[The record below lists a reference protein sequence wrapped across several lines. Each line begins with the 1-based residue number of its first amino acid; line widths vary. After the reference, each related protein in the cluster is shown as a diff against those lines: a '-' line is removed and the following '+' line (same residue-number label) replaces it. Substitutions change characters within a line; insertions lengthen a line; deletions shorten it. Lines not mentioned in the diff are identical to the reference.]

1 MSGNNQPNQQQAT
14 PIPPNVSEEDRWTS
28 SFSGMHVDRG
38 PRLLGGSPSTGS
50 KPLPPTPPREGRPP
64 LSTGS
69 KPLPPTPPREGRPP
83 LSTDSKPLPPT
94 PPREGRPPLSTDSKP
109 LPPTPP
115 REGRPPLS
123 TGSKPLPPTPPRE
136 GRPPLSTEPQVTTPE
151 GGTPP
156 TEPQVTTPPT
166 VEPERTEFQDK
177 LNKLGETLG
186 KIDERVKK
194 LTSPPA
200 AVTKALKA
208 ATDARGTAEKA
219 GEAKPADWPA
229 ANASLEELQKK
240 LDAVNTAC
248 LDEAGKLAKG
258 FDQRF
263 ADKDKHKPA
272 GKDIVA
278 KYTAYGKARKALQ
291 GQIAGKDGLAALEA
305 CPATE
310 TALAEFETAAAPSS
324 QVKRQKAEKAFD
336 DLKKL
341 SDEDLG
347 KKSLQEQAELALDLC
362 ANGTPSGSVQ
372 VSSNPAKFLPAPGS
386 TLEQLTRLYKHS
398 KPDEK
403 FMNKRAQQREQ
414 IADEVAKM
422 EEIKKLHKPNGDL
435 DVDYWNNFTS
445 DGDKVIQML
454 KKICDVQA
462 DALGM
467 ARISVTQKPIP
478 GAKNGNM
485 GGYDPAT
492 NSITVN
498 CWPGYLKPVSEALD
512 TIIHETFHA
521 HQDVIVKKL
530 KAGEIAPGDDDYATA
545 MMYMVND
552 IPVGYVGSGTVGSEN
567 YKTQPTEFDSFHHA
581 GKTIESLMVKAKAG
595 AQGTGG

>member
-1 MSGNNQPNQQQAT
+1 MSGHNQPSGQQPK
-14 PIPPNVSEEDRWTS
+14 PIPPNVVEEDQWTS
-28 SFSGMHVDRG
+28 QFARMPVDRG
-38 PRLLGGSPSTGS
+38 PRLSGT
-50 KPLPPTPPREGRPP
+50 PPTPPSREGRPQ
-64 LSTGS
+64 LSTE
-69 KPLPPTPPREGRPP
+69 PPTPPSREGRPK
-83 LSTDSKPLPPT
+83 LSTEPPT
-94 PPREGRPPLSTDSKP
+94 PPS
-109 LPPTPP
+109 
-115 REGRPPLS
+115 
-123 TGSKPLPPTPPRE
+123 RE
-136 GRPPLSTEPQVTTPE
+136 GRPPLSTEPQVT
-151 GGTPP
+151 PP
-156 TEPQVTTPPT
+156 PPD
-166 VEPERTEFQDK
+166 ERERTEFQDRLK
-177 LNKLGETLG
+177 NLGETLG

-194 LTSPPA
+194 LASQPA
-200 AVTKALKA
+200 AVTKAVKA
-208 ATDARGTAEKA
+208 ATDAKAAAEKA

-229 ANASLEELQKK
+229 AGALLDEVQKK
-240 LDAVNTAC
+240 LDAVNTVC

-258 FDQRF
+258 FDTRF
-263 ADKDKHKPA
+263 TDKDKNKPA
-272 GKDIVA
+272 GKDIVP

-291 GQIAGKDGLAALEA
+291 VQMTGKDGLAALEA

-310 TALAEFETAAAPSS
+310 TALAEFEAAAAPSS
-324 QVKRQKAEKAFD
+324 LVKQQKAQKAFD
-336 DLKKL
+336 DLKLL

-372 VSSNPAKFLPAPGS
+372 VPGSNPAKFLPAPGS
-386 TLEQLTRLYKHS
+386 TLEQLCRLYKHS

-435 DVDYWNNFTS
+435 DVAYWNNFIT
-445 DGDKVIQML
+445 DGNKVIKML

-462 DALGM
+462 DALGIP
-467 ARISVTQKPIP
+467 RIPVTQKPVP
-478 GAKNGNM
+478 AKKNGNM

-498 CWPGYLKPVSEALD
+498 CWPSYLKPVSEALD

-530 KAGEIAPGDDDYATA
+530 KAGEIAPGDDEYATA

-552 IPVGYVGSGTVGSEN
+552 IPVGYVGSGKVGSEN

-581 GKTIESLMVKAKAG
+581 GKTIESLMAKAKAG